1 MSISSINNTALQ
13 QLLTNYTNTSSS
25 ISNDSTEN
33 TLALLLGTDSSS
45 VSSFASLLS
54 NSTSTTTTSDLL
66 AARKELMTQKS
77 NATSEQQLTTIQ
89 SQLDAVNEQLAEALA
104 NYEATDYSSLY
115 SYDTSS
121 YYDTSSSDDTT
132 SDLMSYAMQ
141 SLNLNVLQ
149 ALGTAQQQLKT
160 REAAIQ
166 KTVDEDGGNT
176 TANEQLE
183 KVQENLNVINSSY
196 STLLSTFTSTN
207 TNSSSTSSSLLDALN
222 ASSALQQ
229 YETTNA

>member
-25 ISNDSTEN
+25 ISNDSIEN
-33 TLALLLGTDSSS
+33 TLSSLLGTDSSS

-104 NYEATDYSSLY
+104 NYETTDYSSLY
-115 SYDTSS
+115 S
-121 YYDTSSSDDTT
+121 YDTSSSDDTT

-183 KVQENLNVINSSY
+183 KVQENLNVMNSSY
-196 STLLSTFTSTN
+196 STLLSTFTS

>member
-1 MSISSINNTALQ
+1 
-13 QLLTNYTNTSSS
+13 
-25 ISNDSTEN
+25 
-33 TLALLLGTDSSS
+33 
-45 VSSFASLLS
+45 
-54 NSTSTTTTSDLL
+54 
-66 AARKELMTQKS
+66 MTQKS

-104 NYEATDYSSLY
+104 NYETTDYSSLY
-115 SYDTSS
+115 S
-121 YYDTSSSDDTT
+121 YDTSSSDDTT

-183 KVQENLNVINSSY
+183 KVQENLNVMNSSY